1 MEEEILIKITE
12 LENHENDIVVR
23 VKNPISGD
31 TLLMG
36 ALRLLEV
43 AIYTMNMEL
52 LYRSESEKDDRSM
65 EKNV

>member
-23 VKNPISGD
+23 VKKPISGD

-43 AIYTMNMEL
+43 AISTMNMEL
-52 LYRSESEKDDRSM
+52 LYRSESEKDDRST